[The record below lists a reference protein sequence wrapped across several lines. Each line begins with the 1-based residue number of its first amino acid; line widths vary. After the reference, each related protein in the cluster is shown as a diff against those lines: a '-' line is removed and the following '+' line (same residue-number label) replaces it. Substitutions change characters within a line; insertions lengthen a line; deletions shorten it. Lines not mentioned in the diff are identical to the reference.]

1 MATLAE
7 LRQKYPQY
15 QDMSDQQVAD
25 AFHKKFYSDMPKA
38 DFYSKLGIA
47 SEKPDA
53 FANDGTVGPTLA
65 RGGTALPDQRNADGT
80 YGQPPEGMVFN
91 PETGQMEDLSSSI
104 NPNIPTGRT
113 AAAGIGLGQGAGFG
127 LLDEATAALTVPFGG
142 DYDYN
147 LGRLR
152 EAEKRAAADHA
163 GAYYG
168 GMIGG
173 GVGTGVGLAKGGVSL
188 TANAMNAG
196 KSLGRVAGASALEG
210 ALLGAGQG
218 FGSGENTLDDRAISA
233 LKSGGLGLAIG
244 GAAPYAIAGLSA
256 TSKPV
261 VAPMMARLKPQK
273 YADAAL
279 DTALERSGTSVDR
292 IARALENAHADGQD
306 MFSVADAMGHQGR
319 RMLSTVVRTPNDAR
333 QEVFE
338 QLVRRQTGQGDR
350 LVNALTEGFG
360 ASDTAMQRVTGLTT
374 ARDALA
380 DANYAAARSNAGAV
394 DIAPVIQHIDDTIR
408 PGVQQIVSPA
418 DDIAGDSIERALT
431 GFRAR
436 MTDGRSNLTDF
447 NRVLTLKKDVSD
459 AVEAAKRAGQG
470 NRARMLGQLNNQL
483 DRALENASPDYRAAN
498 DTFKSQSKVIEAVE
512 TGKNAASSRMR
523 AADNIDTFTGM
534 GPGEQSAFRSGYAD
548 PWIARLEAAST
559 SPTTNKARMLITDKT
574 AAEFPAF
581 AMPSQADQMARRV
594 AREQKMFTT
603 ANEAM
608 GGSKT
613 ADNLADMADMA
624 NFDPSIFSGLMRGSI
639 KDTAVAAFTKLL
651 TEAKGTPKPVIQRLA
666 KVLMETDPTIAKDAL
681 SSAIAQGKS
690 TKGVRALVNTL
701 LNAESSVAT
710 PRILGQERRPPLEI
724 KVRPNR

>member
-1 MATLAE
+1 MASIEQLERA
-7 LRQKYPQY
+7 LRN
-15 QDMSDQQVAD
+15 AD
-25 AFHKKFYSDMPKA
+25 AAGDTEAAK
-38 DFYSKLGIA
+38 
-47 SEKPDA
+47 A
-53 FANDGTVGPTLA
+53 FANEIRRVRSGPSFVNDGTVGPTIA
-65 RGGTALPDQRNADGT
+65 RGGTALPDPRNEDGT
-80 YGQPPEGMVFN
+80 YGKPPEGMVFN
-91 PETGQMEDLSSSI
+91 PETGQMEDLSSPI
-104 NPNIPTGRT
+104 NPNIPQGKV
-113 AAAGIGLGQGAGFG
+113 AAFGIGAGQGAGFG
-127 LLDEATAALTVPFGG
+127 LLDEGAAALTVPFGG

-147 LGRLR
+147 LGVMR
-152 EAEKRAAADHA
+152 EAEKRAAADHP

-173 GVGTGVGLAKGGVSL
+173 GIGTGVGLTKGGVSL

-196 KSLGRVAGASALEG
+196 KSLNRVAGASAIEG

-218 FGSGENTLDDRAISA
+218 FGSGEGGIDERGLSA
-233 LKSGGLGLAIG
+233 LKGTAAGGALGL
-244 GAAPYAIAGLSA
+244 AAPYAVAGISA
-256 TSKPV
+256 GSKPL
-261 VAPMMARLKPQK
+261 VAPLMARLRPQK

-279 DTALERSGTSVDR
+279 DTALQRSGTSVDR
-292 IARALENAHADGQD
+292 IARALDSARADGQD

-333 QEVFE
+333 QGVFE
-338 QLVRRQTGQGDR
+338 ELVRRQTGQGDR

-360 ASDTAMQRVTGLTT
+360 ASDTAAQRVAGLTT
-374 ARDALA
+374 ARDAVA
-380 DANYAAARSNAGAV
+380 DANYAAARASAGAV
-394 DIAPVIQHIDDTIR
+394 DISPVIQHIDDTIR

-447 NRVLTLKKDVSD
+447 NRVLTLKKDVRD

-498 DTFKSQSKVIEAVE
+498 DTFKSQSKVIDAVD
-512 TGKNAASSRMR
+512 TGTNAASSRLR

-534 GPGEQSAFRSGYAD
+534 GPGEQGAFRLGYAD
-548 PWIARLEAAST
+548 PWIARIEAAST

-581 AMPSQADQMARRV
+581 AMPSQADQMARRI

-639 KDTAVAAFTKLL
+639 KDASIAAFTKLL

-666 KVLMETDPTIAKDAL
+666 KVLMETDPVAAKDAL

-690 TKGVRALVNTL
+690 SKGMRALINTL
-701 LNAESSVAT
+701 MNTEGSIAA
-710 PRILGQERRPPLEI
+710 PRVLGQERRPPLEI
-724 KVRPNR
+724 TVQPSR